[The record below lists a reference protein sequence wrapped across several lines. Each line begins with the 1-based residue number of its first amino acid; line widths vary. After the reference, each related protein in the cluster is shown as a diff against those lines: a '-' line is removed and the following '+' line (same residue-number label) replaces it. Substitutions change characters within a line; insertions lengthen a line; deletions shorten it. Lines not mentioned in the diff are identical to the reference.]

1 MSGNENKS
9 DNTVINQIKMKYLRK
24 KNALHSALCQGQMEY
39 NRSRL
44 GIFKQHY
51 QY

>member
-24 KNALHSALCQGQMEY
+24 QNALNSALCQGQMVY
-39 NRSRL
+39 TIKNL
-44 GIFKQHY
+44 
-51 QY
+51 